1 MSNMCCLHVACDVV
15 LAADV
20 PDGMAVYSQQPTA
33 CGAPRFRGVD
43 PHRWRPR
50 RTADKSSAAPCAAL
64 PSYS

>member
-50 RTADKSSAAPCAAL
+50 RT
-64 PSYS
+64 